1 MNDATTGKQ
10 GRCSLESSFSIDPA
24 VLCLQQTS
32 QSRNADTHLYNG
44 IPVIHKDQTDGNIQI
59 PVEIPVDKQNVITYP
74 GHSVIPPLKGM
85 RF

>member
-1 MNDATTGKQ
+1 MMQPLWEAGQVLLRKFIPQ
-10 GRCSLESSFSIDPA
+10 QPSSSVPT
-24 VLCLQQTS
+24 QTS

-44 IPVIHKDQTDGNIQI
+44 IPVIHKDQADGNIQI
-59 PVEIPVDKQNVITYP
+59 PVETQVDRQNMITYP